1 MTTLFN
7 FARPPFDSLSAEAR
21 QRLAQNL
28 SICYF
33 RAGQVVLNA
42 GDVPPGLYLVIK
54 GTVEESAPHHHFG
67 DYGVDDLFDV
77 RAQFDGRCRHS
88 FTALEDT
95 LCQLIPRHT
104 FLALCEQ
111 APALASYFT
120 ANLVERQQQQQEQR
134 EQLGQKNL
142 AEFILTRIE
151 PGHLQAPLVV
161 ENRLSLLAATEAMVA
176 KGTDCLLYPAPDGS
190 LTLATRKTLL
200 HALTLKGL
208 PLTAPLAV
216 LTPTPLIGLPLGS
229 YLFDA
234 LLLMTRHRIKRL
246 VIWQQGEVAGILQL
260 TQVLGLFSTHSH
272 VLTLRIA
279 RADSLP
285 ALEAVAR
292 EQQQLT
298 RSLFGQGI
306 HTAFLMRL
314 IATINEQLIAKA
326 FALLIPPEVQDK
338 VCLLML
344 GSEGRG
350 EQIQK
355 TDQDNALILPAG
367 LHWPNQQAD
376 LAAFSALLE
385 RLGYPPCPGQVMV
398 NNPSWV
404 KEVNEW
410 QQEIERACV
419 NAGEADL
426 LWLAT
431 LADAHPIAGDRG
443 LLPPVARKL
452 REQLADRQDLLA
464 EMVRPAVAFH
474 APLTLFGRLER
485 APDGLDLKR
494 GGLFPLVHGIRML
507 ALEAT
512 ILETSTLGR
521 IEALV
526 ACDRL
531 SASYGANLAEAF
543 RLFIRLRLRSQ
554 LKGGDSRV
562 QVSDLSHGE
571 RDLLRQALH
580 QVKKFQQWLTLHFRL
595 RQ

>member
-7 FARPPFDSLSAEAR
+7 FARPPFDSLSTEER
-21 QRLAQNL
+21 QQLAQSL

-54 GTVEESAPHHHFG
+54 GAVEESAPHHHFG

-120 ANLVERQQQQQEQR
+120 ANLVERQQQQEQR

-151 PGHLQAPLVV
+151 PGHLQAPLIV

-176 KGTDCLLYPAPDGS
+176 KGTDCLLYPAPNGS

-208 PLTAPLAV
+208 PLTAPLSV
-216 LTPTPLIGLPLGS
+216 LTPTPLLGLPLGS

-279 RADSLP
+279 RADTQP

-326 FALLIPPEVQDK
+326 FALVIPPEVQDK

-410 QQEIERACV
+410 KKEIERACV
-419 NAGEADL
+419 NASEADL

-431 LADAHPIAGDRG
+431 LADAHPIAGDRS
-443 LLPPVARKL
+443 LLPPIARKL
-452 REQLADRQDLLA
+452 REQLADRRDLLA

-485 APDGLDLKR
+485 SAEGLDLKR
-494 GGLFPLVHGIRML
+494 GGLFPLVHGIRMM

-512 ILETSTLGR
+512 IMETSTLGR

-531 SASYGANLAEAF
+531 SATYGANLAEAF
-543 RLFIRLRLRSQ
+543 RLFTRLRLRSQ

-562 QVSDLSHGE
+562 QISDLSHGE

>member
-1 MTTLFN
+1 MTSLFN
-7 FARPPFDSLSAEAR
+7 FARPPFDCLSAEER
-21 QRLAQNL
+21 QRLEQHL

-33 RAGQVVLNA
+33 RAGQAVLKA
-42 GDVPPGLYLVIK
+42 GDAPPGLYLVLK
-54 GTVEESAPHHHFG
+54 GAVEESSPHHQFG
-67 DYGVDDLFDV
+67 DYGEGDLFDV
-77 RAQFDGRCRHS
+77 RAQFDGHCRHQFS
-88 FTALEDT
+88 ALEDL
-95 LCQLIPRHT
+95 LCQLIPRGT
-104 FLALCEQ
+104 FIELCEGNPVF
-111 APALASYFT
+111 ARYFT
-120 ANLVERQQQQQEQR
+120 ASLAQRQQQQEQR
-134 EQLGQKNL
+134 AQLGQKNL

-151 PGHLQAPLVV
+151 PGHLQPALIVDS
-161 ENRLSLLAATEAMVA
+161 RLSLLAATEAMVA
-176 KGTDCLLYPAPDGS
+176 KGTDCLLYPATDGS
-190 LTLATRKTLL
+190 LSLATRKTLL

-208 PLTAPLAV
+208 PLTTPLAV
-216 LTPTPLIGLPLGS
+216 LAPTPLIGLPLDS

-246 VIWQQGEVAGILQL
+246 VVWQEQAVAGILHL

-279 RADSLP
+279 RADTLP

-306 HTAFLMRL
+306 HTAFLMKL

-326 FALLIPPEVQDK
+326 FALVIPPAVQVR

-350 EQIQK
+350 EQILK
-355 TDQDNALILPAG
+355 TDQDNALILPAD
-367 LHWPNQQAD
+367 LHWPTLQAD
-376 LAAFSALLE
+376 LAAFSELLA
-385 RLGYPPCPGQVMV
+385 RLGYPPCPGRVMV
-398 NNPSWV
+398 NNPAWV
-404 KEVNEW
+404 KPLAHW

-419 NAGEADL
+419 EANEADL

-431 LADAHPIAGDRG
+431 LADAHPIAGDRT
-443 LLPPVARKL
+443 LLPPLARKL
-452 REQLADRQDLLA
+452 REQLAERGDLLA

-485 APDGLDLKR
+485 APEGLDLKR

-507 ALEAT
+507 ALEAA
-512 ILETSTLGR
+512 ILETSTLAR

-526 ACDRL
+526 TAGRL
-531 SASYGANLAEAF
+531 SAGFGDNLAEAF
-543 RLFIRLRLRSQ
+543 RLFVRLRLRSQ
-554 LKGGDSRV
+554 LKEGESRV
-562 QVSDLSHGE
+562 QVNDLSHGE

>member
-1 MTTLFN
+1 MSILFN
-7 FARPPFDSLSAEAR
+7 FARPPFDRLDEEAR
-21 QRLAQNL
+21 EQLARHL
-28 SICYF
+28 SLCYF
-33 RAGQVVLNA
+33 RAGDTLLNA
-42 GDVPPGLYLVIK
+42 GEEPPGLYLVIK
-54 GTVEESAPHHHFG
+54 GAVEESAPHHQFG

-77 RAQFDGRCRHS
+77 RAQFDGRCRHT

-95 LCQLIPRHT
+95 LCQLIPRSA
-104 FLALCEQ
+104 FLSLCEQ
-111 APALASYFT
+111 DSQFASYFT
-120 ANLVERQQQQQEQR
+120 ANLAERQRQQEQR

-151 PGHLQAPLVV
+151 PGHLQAPLIVDS
-161 ENRLSLLAATEAMVA
+161 RLSLLAATEAMVSQ
-176 KGTDCLLYPAPDGS
+176 GTDCLLYPAHDGS

-208 PLTAPLAV
+208 PLTAPLSV
-216 LTPTPLIGLPLGS
+216 LTPTPLIGLPLES

-246 VIWQQGEVAGILQL
+246 VIWQGNEVAGILQL

-279 RADSLP
+279 RADTLP

-292 EQQQLT
+292 EQQLLT
-298 RSLFGQGI
+298 RSLFAQGI
-306 HTAFLMRL
+306 HTAFLMKL

-326 FALLIPPEVQDK
+326 FALVIPPEVQEK

-350 EQIQK
+350 EQILK
-355 TDQDNALILPAG
+355 TDQDNALILPAD
-367 LHWPNQQAD
+367 LHWPTQQAD
-376 LAAFSALLE
+376 LAAFSDLLA
-385 RLGYPPCPGQVMV
+385 RLGYPPCPGRVMV
-398 NNPSWV
+398 NNPAWV
-404 KEVNEW
+404 KPLALW

-419 NAGEADL
+419 EASEADL

-431 LADAHPIAGDRG
+431 LADAHPIAGDRA
-443 LLPPVARKL
+443 LLPPLARKL
-452 REQLADRQDLLA
+452 REQLAERGDLLA

-485 APDGLDLKR
+485 APKGLDLKR

-507 ALEAT
+507 ALEAA
-512 ILETSTLGR
+512 ILETSTLAR

-526 ACDRL
+526 TAGRL
-531 SASYGANLAEAF
+531 SAGFGDNLAEAF
-543 RLFIRLRLRSQ
+543 RLFVRLRLRSQ
-554 LKGGDSRV
+554 LKEGESRV
-562 QVSDLSHGE
+562 QVNDLSHGE

>member
-1 MTTLFN
+1 MTSLFN
-7 FARPPFDSLSAEAR
+7 FARPPFDCLSAEER
-21 QRLAQNL
+21 QRLEQHL

-33 RAGQVVLNA
+33 RAGQAVLKA
-42 GDVPPGLYLVIK
+42 GDAPPGLYLVLK
-54 GTVEESAPHHHFG
+54 GAVEESSPHHQFG
-67 DYGVDDLFDV
+67 DYGEGDLFDV
-77 RAQFDGRCRHS
+77 RAQFDGHCRHQFS
-88 FTALEDT
+88 ALEDL
-95 LCQLIPRHT
+95 LCQLIPRGT
-104 FLALCEQ
+104 FIELCEGN
-111 APALASYFT
+111 PAFARYFT
-120 ANLVERQQQQQEQR
+120 ASLAQRQQQQEQR
-134 EQLGQKNL
+134 AQLGQKNL

-151 PGHLQAPLVV
+151 PGHLQPALIVDS
-161 ENRLSLLAATEAMVA
+161 RLSLLAATEAMVA
-176 KGTDCLLYPAPDGS
+176 KGTDCLLYPATDGS
-190 LTLATRKTLL
+190 LSLATRKTLL

-208 PLTAPLAV
+208 PLTTPLAV
-216 LTPTPLIGLPLGS
+216 LDPTPLIGLPLDS

-246 VIWQQGEVAGILQL
+246 VVWQGQEVAGILHL

-279 RADSLP
+279 RADTLP

-306 HTAFLMRL
+306 HTAFLMKL

-326 FALLIPPEVQDK
+326 FALVIPPAVQEK

-350 EQIQK
+350 EQILK
-355 TDQDNALILPAG
+355 TDQDNALILPTD
-367 LHWPNQQAD
+367 LHWPTQQAD
-376 LAAFSALLE
+376 LATFSDLLA
-385 RLGYPPCPGQVMV
+385 RLGYPPCPGWVMV
-398 NNPSWV
+398 NNPAWV
-404 KEVNEW
+404 KPLALW
-410 QQEIERACV
+410 QQEIERACIE
-419 NAGEADL
+419 ASEADL

-431 LADAHPIAGDRG
+431 LADAHPIAGDRA
-443 LLPPVARKL
+443 LLPPLARKL
-452 REQLADRQDLLA
+452 REQLAERGDLLA

-485 APDGLDLKR
+485 APEGLDLKR

-507 ALEAT
+507 ALEAA
-512 ILETSTLGR
+512 ILETSTLTR

-526 ACDRL
+526 TAGRL
-531 SASYGANLAEAF
+531 SAGFGDNLAEAF
-543 RLFIRLRLRSQ
+543 RLFVRLRLRSQ
-554 LKGGDSRV
+554 LKEGESRV
-562 QVSDLSHGE
+562 QVNDLSHGE

>member
-1 MTTLFN
+1 MTSLFN
-7 FARPPFDSLSAEAR
+7 FARPPFDCLSAEER
-21 QRLAQNL
+21 QRLEQHL

-33 RAGQVVLNA
+33 RAGQPVLKA
-42 GDVPPGLYLVIK
+42 GDTPPGLYLVLK
-54 GTVEESAPHHHFG
+54 GAVEESSPHHQFG
-67 DYGVDDLFDV
+67 DYGEGDLFDV
-77 RAQFDGRCRHS
+77 RAQFDGHCRHQFS
-88 FTALEDT
+88 ALEDL
-95 LCQLIPRHT
+95 LCQLIPRAT
-104 FLALCEQ
+104 FIELCEGNS
-111 APALASYFT
+111 AFARYFT
-120 ANLVERQQQQQEQR
+120 ASLAQRQQQQEQR
-134 EQLGQKNL
+134 AQLGQKNL

-151 PGHLQAPLVV
+151 PGHLQPPLIVDS
-161 ENRLSLLAATEAMVA
+161 RLSLLAATEAMVA
-176 KGTDCLLYPAPDGS
+176 KGTDCLLYPATDGS
-190 LTLATRKTLL
+190 LSLATRKTLL

-208 PLTAPLAV
+208 PLTTPLAV
-216 LTPTPLIGLPLGS
+216 LDPTPLIGLPLGS

-246 VIWQQGEVAGILQL
+246 VVWQGQAVAGILHL

-279 RADSLP
+279 RADTLP

-306 HTAFLMRL
+306 HTAFLMKL

-326 FALLIPPEVQDK
+326 FALVIPPAVQER

-350 EQIQK
+350 EQILK
-355 TDQDNALILPAG
+355 TDQDNALILPADQ
-367 LHWPNQQAD
+367 HWPTQQAD
-376 LAAFSALLE
+376 LAAFSELLA
-385 RLGYPPCPGQVMV
+385 RLGYPPCPGRVMV
-398 NNPSWV
+398 NNPAWV
-404 KEVNEW
+404 KPLAHW

-419 NAGEADL
+419 EANEADL

-431 LADAHPIAGDRG
+431 LADAHPIAGDRT
-443 LLPPVARKL
+443 LLPPLARKL
-452 REQLADRQDLLA
+452 REQLAERGDLLA

-485 APDGLDLKR
+485 APEGLDLKR

-507 ALEAT
+507 ALEAA
-512 ILETSTLGR
+512 ILETSTLAR

-526 ACDRL
+526 TAGRL
-531 SASYGANLAEAF
+531 SAGFGDNLAEAF
-543 RLFIRLRLRSQ
+543 RLFVRLRLRSQ
-554 LKGGDSRV
+554 LKEGESRV
-562 QVSDLSHGE
+562 QVNDLSHGE

>member
-7 FARPPFDSLSAEAR
+7 FARPPFDSLRAEER
-21 QRLAQNL
+21 QRLAQSL

-54 GTVEESAPHHHFG
+54 GAVEESAPHHHFG

-120 ANLVERQQQQQEQR
+120 ANLVERQQQQEQR

-234 LLLMTRHRIKRL
+234 LLLMTHHRIKRL

-279 RADSLP
+279 RADSQP

-306 HTAFLMRL
+306 HTAFLMKL

-326 FALLIPPEVQDK
+326 FALVIPPEVQER

-376 LAAFSALLE
+376 LAAFSDLLA
-385 RLGYPPCPGQVMV
+385 RLGYPPCPGRVMV
-398 NNPSWV
+398 NNPAWV

-507 ALEAT
+507 ALEAA

-562 QVSDLSHGE
+562 QVSELSHGE

>member
-1 MTTLFN
+1 MTSLFN
-7 FARPPFDSLSAEAR
+7 FARPPFDCLTTEER
-21 QRLAQNL
+21 QRLEQHL

-33 RAGQVVLNA
+33 RAGQPVLKA
-42 GDVPPGLYLVIK
+42 GDAPPGLYLVLK
-54 GTVEESAPHHHFG
+54 GAVEESSPHHQFG
-67 DYGVDDLFDV
+67 DYGEGDLFDV
-77 RAQFDGRCRHS
+77 RAQFDGHCRHQFS
-88 FTALEDT
+88 ALEDL
-95 LCQLIPRHT
+95 LCQLIPRGT
-104 FLALCEQ
+104 FIELCEGNF
-111 APALASYFT
+111 AFARYFT
-120 ANLVERQQQQQEQR
+120 ASLAQRQQQQEQR
-134 EQLGQKNL
+134 AQLGQKNL

-151 PGHLQAPLVV
+151 PGHLQPALIVDS
-161 ENRLSLLAATEAMVA
+161 RLSLLAATEAMVA
-176 KGTDCLLYPAPDGS
+176 KGTDCLLYPATDGS
-190 LTLATRKTLL
+190 LSLATRKTLL

-208 PLTAPLAV
+208 PLTTPLAV
-216 LTPTPLIGLPLGS
+216 LDPTPLIGLPLGS

-246 VIWQQGEVAGILQL
+246 VVWQGQAVVGILHL

-279 RADSLP
+279 RADTLP

-306 HTAFLMRL
+306 HTAFLMKL

-326 FALLIPPEVQDK
+326 FALVIPPAVQER

-350 EQIQK
+350 EQILK
-355 TDQDNALILPAG
+355 TDQDNALILPSD
-367 LHWPNQQAD
+367 LHWPTQQAD
-376 LAAFSALLE
+376 LAAFSELLA
-385 RLGYPPCPGQVMV
+385 RLGYPPCPGRVMV
-398 NNPSWV
+398 NNPAWV
-404 KEVNEW
+404 KPLALW

-419 NAGEADL
+419 EASEADL

-431 LADAHPIAGDRG
+431 LADAHPIAGDRA
-443 LLPPVARKL
+443 LLSPLARKL
-452 REQLADRQDLLA
+452 REQLAERGDLLA

-485 APDGLDLKR
+485 APEGLDLKR

-507 ALEAT
+507 ALEAA
-512 ILETSTLGR
+512 ILETSTLAR

-526 ACDRL
+526 TTGRL
-531 SASYGANLAEAF
+531 SAGFGDNLAEAF
-543 RLFIRLRLRSQ
+543 RLFVRLRLRSQ
-554 LKGGDSRV
+554 LKEGESRV
-562 QVSDLSHGE
+562 QVNDLSHGE

>member
-1 MTTLFN
+1 MTSLFN
-7 FARPPFDSLSAEAR
+7 FARPPFDCLTAEER
-21 QRLAQNL
+21 QRLEQRL

-33 RAGQVVLNA
+33 RAGQPVLKA
-42 GDVPPGLYLVIK
+42 GDAPPGLYLVLK
-54 GTVEESAPHHHFG
+54 GAVEESTPHHQFG
-67 DYGVDDLFDV
+67 DYGEEDLFDV
-77 RAQFDGRCRHS
+77 RAQFDGHCRHQFS
-88 FTALEDT
+88 ALEDL
-95 LCQLIPRHT
+95 LCQLIPRAT
-104 FLALCEQ
+104 FIELCEGN
-111 APALASYFT
+111 PAFARYFT
-120 ANLVERQQQQQEQR
+120 ASLAQRQKQQEQR
-134 EQLGQKNL
+134 AQLGQKNL

-151 PGHLQAPLVV
+151 PGHLQPALIVDS
-161 ENRLSLLAATEAMVA
+161 RLSLLAATEAMVA
-176 KGTDCLLYPAPDGS
+176 RGTDCLLYPATDGS
-190 LTLATRKTLL
+190 LSLATRKTLL

-216 LTPTPLIGLPLGS
+216 LTPTLLIGLAQGS

-246 VIWQQGEVAGILQL
+246 VVWQGQEVAGILHL

-279 RADSLP
+279 RADTLP

-298 RSLFGQGI
+298 RSLFAQGI
-306 HTAFLMRL
+306 HTAFLMKL

-326 FALLIPPEVQDK
+326 FALVIPPEVQER

-350 EQIQK
+350 EQILK
-355 TDQDNALILPAG
+355 TDQDNALILPAD
-367 LHWPNQQAD
+367 LSWPTQQAD
-376 LAAFSALLE
+376 LAAFSELLA
-385 RLGYPPCPGQVMV
+385 RLGYPPCPGRVMV
-398 NNPSWV
+398 NNPAWV
-404 KEVNEW
+404 KPLDGW
-410 QQEIERACV
+410 LQEIERAC
-419 NAGEADL
+419 AEAREEDL

-431 LADAHPIAGDRG
+431 LADAHPIAGDRA

-452 REQLADRQDLLA
+452 REQLAERGDLLA

-485 APDGLDLKR
+485 APEGLDLKR

-507 ALEAT
+507 ALEAA

-526 ACDRL
+526 AAERL
-531 SASYGANLAEAF
+531 SASFGADLAEAF
-543 RLFIRLRLRSQ
+543 RLFVRLRLRSQ
-554 LKGGDSRV
+554 LKEGESRV
-562 QVSDLSHGE
+562 QVNELSHGE

>member
-1 MTTLFN
+1 MSILFN
-7 FARPPFDSLSAEAR
+7 FARPPFDRLDEDAREQLAPHLSL
-21 QRLAQNL
+21 
-28 SICYF
+28 CYF
-33 RAGQVVLNA
+33 RAGDTLLNA
-42 GDVPPGLYLVIK
+42 GDEPPGLYLVIK
-54 GTVEESAPHHHFG
+54 GAVEESAPHHQFG

-77 RAQFDGRCRHS
+77 RAQFDGRCRHT

-95 LCQLIPRHT
+95 LCQLIPRSA
-104 FLALCEQ
+104 FLSLCEKDSQ
-111 APALASYFT
+111 FASYFT
-120 ANLVERQQQQQEQR
+120 ANLAERQRQQEQR

-151 PGHLQAPLVV
+151 PGHLQAPHIVDS
-161 ENRLSLLAATEAMVA
+161 RLSLLAATEAMVN
-176 KGTDCLLYPAPDGS
+176 KGTDCLLYPAHDGS

-208 PLTAPLAV
+208 PLTAPLSV
-216 LTPTPLIGLPLGS
+216 LTPTPLIGLPLES

-246 VIWQQGEVAGILQL
+246 VIWQGNEVAGILQL

-279 RADSLP
+279 RADTLP

-298 RSLFGQGI
+298 RSLFAQGI
-306 HTAFLMRL
+306 HTAFLMKL

-326 FALLIPPEVQDK
+326 FALVIPPEVQEK

-350 EQIQK
+350 EQILK
-355 TDQDNALILPAG
+355 TDQDNALILPEA
-367 LHWPNQQAD
+367 LAWPTQAAD

-385 RLGYPPCPGQVMV
+385 RLGYPLCPGQVMV
-398 NNPSWV
+398 NNPAWV
-404 KEVNEW
+404 KTGDEW
-410 QQEIERACV
+410 QSAIASACTT
-419 NAGEADL
+419 ASEEEL

-431 LADAHPIAGDRG
+431 LADAHPIAGDRQ
-443 LLPPVARKL
+443 LHLPVARAL
-452 REQLADRQDLLA
+452 REQLAERRDLLA

-474 APLTLFGRLER
+474 APLTLFGRLEQR
-485 APDGLDLKR
+485 PEGLDLKR

-507 ALEAT
+507 ALEAG

-521 IEALV
+521 IDALV
-526 ACDRL
+526 AAERL
-531 SASYGANLAEAF
+531 STSFGTNLAEAF

-554 LKGGDSRV
+554 LKGGNSRV
-562 QVSDLSHGE
+562 QTSELSHSE

>member
-7 FARPPFDSLSAEAR
+7 FARPPFDSLSTEER
-21 QRLAQNL
+21 QRLAQSL

-42 GDVPPGLYLVIK
+42 GDVSPGLYLVIK
-54 GTVEESAPHHHFG
+54 GAVEESAPHHHFG

-120 ANLVERQQQQQEQR
+120 ANLVERQQQQEQR

-216 LTPTPLIGLPLGS
+216 LTPTQLIGLPLGS

-279 RADSLP
+279 RADSQP

-326 FALLIPPEVQDK
+326 FALVIPPEVQDK

-562 QVSDLSHGE
+562 QVSELSHGE

>member
-21 QRLAQNL
+21 QRLAQSL

-33 RAGQVVLNA
+33 RAGQLVLNA

-120 ANLVERQQQQQEQR
+120 ANLVERQQQQEQR

-279 RADSLP
+279 RADSQP

-326 FALLIPPEVQDK
+326 FALVIPPEVQDK

-398 NNPSWV
+398 NNPNWV

-526 ACDRL
+526 TCDRL

-562 QVSDLSHGE
+562 QVSELSHGE

>member
-7 FARPPFDSLSAEAR
+7 FARPPFDSLSAEER
-21 QRLAQNL
+21 QRLAQSL

-54 GTVEESAPHHHFG
+54 GAVEESAPHHHFG

-120 ANLVERQQQQQEQR
+120 ANLVERQQQQEQR

-279 RADSLP
+279 RADSQP

-306 HTAFLMRL
+306 HTAFLMKL

-326 FALLIPPEVQDK
+326 FALVIPPEVQER

-376 LAAFSALLE
+376 LAAFSALLA

-431 LADAHPIAGDRG
+431 LADAHPIAGDRS

-494 GGLFPLVHGIRML
+494 GGLFPLVHGIRMM

>member
-1 MTTLFN
+1 MTSLFN
-7 FARPPFDSLSAEAR
+7 FARPPFDCLTAEER
-21 QRLAQNL
+21 QRLEQHL

-33 RAGQVVLNA
+33 RAGQPVLKA
-42 GDVPPGLYLVIK
+42 GDAPPGLYLVLK
-54 GTVEESAPHHHFG
+54 GAVEESSPHHQFG
-67 DYGVDDLFDV
+67 DYGEGDLFDV
-77 RAQFDGRCRHS
+77 RAQFDGHCRHQFS
-88 FTALEDT
+88 ALEDL
-95 LCQLIPRHT
+95 LCQLIPRAT
-104 FLALCEQ
+104 FIELCEGN
-111 APALASYFT
+111 PAFARYFT
-120 ANLVERQQQQQEQR
+120 ASLAQRQQQQEQR
-134 EQLGQKNL
+134 AQLGQKNL

-151 PGHLQAPLVV
+151 PGHLQPALIVDS
-161 ENRLSLLAATEAMVA
+161 RLSLLAATEAMVA
-176 KGTDCLLYPAPDGS
+176 KGTDCLLYPATDGS
-190 LTLATRKTLL
+190 LSLATRKTLL

-208 PLTAPLAV
+208 PLTTPLAV
-216 LTPTPLIGLPLGS
+216 LDPTPLIGLPLDS

-246 VIWQQGEVAGILQL
+246 VVWQEQAVAGILHL

-279 RADSLP
+279 RADTLP

-306 HTAFLMRL
+306 HTAFLMKL

-326 FALLIPPEVQDK
+326 FALVIPPAVQER

-350 EQIQK
+350 EQILK
-355 TDQDNALILPAG
+355 TDQDNALILPAD
-367 LHWPNQQAD
+367 LHWPTQQAD
-376 LAAFSALLE
+376 LAAFSELLA
-385 RLGYPPCPGQVMV
+385 RLGYPPCPGRVMV
-398 NNPSWV
+398 NNPAWV
-404 KEVNEW
+404 KPLAHW

-419 NAGEADL
+419 EANEADL

-431 LADAHPIAGDRG
+431 LADTHPIAGDRT
-443 LLPPVARKL
+443 LLPPLARKL
-452 REQLADRQDLLA
+452 REQLAERGDLLA

-485 APDGLDLKR
+485 APEGLDLKR

-507 ALEAT
+507 ALEAA
-512 ILETSTLGR
+512 ILETSTLAR

-526 ACDRL
+526 TAGRL
-531 SASYGANLAEAF
+531 SAGFGDNLAEAF
-543 RLFIRLRLRSQ
+543 RLFVRLRLRSQ
-554 LKGGDSRV
+554 LKEGESRV
-562 QVSDLSHGE
+562 QVNDLSHGE

>member
-7 FARPPFDSLSAEAR
+7 FARPPFDSLSAEER
-21 QRLAQNL
+21 QQLAQSL

-54 GTVEESAPHHHFG
+54 GAVEESAPHHHFG

-120 ANLVERQQQQQEQR
+120 ANLVERQQQQEQR

-151 PGHLQAPLVV
+151 PGHLQAPLIV

-176 KGTDCLLYPAPDGS
+176 KGTDCLLYPAPNGS

-208 PLTAPLAV
+208 PLTAPLSV
-216 LTPTPLIGLPLGS
+216 LAPTPLLGLPLGS

-279 RADSLP
+279 RADTQP

-326 FALLIPPEVQDK
+326 FALVIPPEVQDK

-410 QQEIERACV
+410 KKEIERACV
-419 NAGEADL
+419 NASEADL

-431 LADAHPIAGDRG
+431 LADAHPIAGDRS
-443 LLPPVARKL
+443 LLPPIARKL
-452 REQLADRQDLLA
+452 REQLADRRDLLA

-485 APDGLDLKR
+485 SAEGLDLKR
-494 GGLFPLVHGIRML
+494 GGLFPLVHGIRMM

-512 ILETSTLGR
+512 IMETSTLGR

-531 SASYGANLAEAF
+531 SATYGANLAEAF
-543 RLFIRLRLRSQ
+543 RLFTRLRLRSQ
-554 LKGGDSRV
+554 LKRGDSRV
-562 QVSDLSHGE
+562 QISDLSHGE

>member
-7 FARPPFDSLSAEAR
+7 FARPPFDNLAADTR
-21 QRLAQNL
+21 QRLEQSL

-33 RAGQVVLNA
+33 RAGETVLSA
-42 GDVPPGLYLVIK
+42 GDTPPGLYLIIK
-54 GTVEESAPHHHFG
+54 GAVEESAPHHQFG
-67 DYGVDDLFDV
+67 DYGCDDLFDV
-77 RAQFDGRCRHS
+77 RAQFDGHCRHT
-88 FTALEDT
+88 FIALEDT
-95 LCQLIPRHT
+95 LCQLIPRQT

-111 APALASYFT
+111 DPAFVGYFT
-120 ANLVERQQQQQEQR
+120 ANLAERQRQQEQR

-142 AEFILTRIE
+142 AEFILTRIAPE
-151 PGHLQAPLVV
+151 HLQPPLVV
-161 ENRLSLLAATEAMVA
+161 DNRLSLLAATEAMVA
-176 KGTDCLLYPAPDGS
+176 KSSDCLIYPARDGS
-190 LTLATRKTLL
+190 LSLATRKTLL

-208 PLTAPLAV
+208 PLTAPLSL
-216 LTPTPLIGLPLGS
+216 LTPAPLIGLPQES

-246 VIWQQGEVAGILQL
+246 VIWHQGEVAGILQL

-279 RADSLP
+279 RADTLP

-292 EQQQLT
+292 EQLQLI
-298 RSLFGQGI
+298 RSLFAQGI
-306 HTAFLMRL
+306 HTAFLMKL
-314 IATINEQLIAKA
+314 IATVNEQLIAKA
-326 FALLIPPEVQDK
+326 FALVIPPEVQEK

-350 EQIQK
+350 EQILK
-355 TDQDNALILPAG
+355 TDQDNALILPAD
-367 LHWPNQQAD
+367 LHWPGQEAD

-385 RLGYPPCPGQVMV
+385 RLGYPLCPGRVMV
-398 NNPSWV
+398 NNPEWV
-404 KEVNEW
+404 KTGEQW
-410 QQEIERACV
+410 QSAITRACTM
-419 NAGEADL
+419 ASEAEL

-431 LADAHPIAGDRG
+431 LADAHPIAGDRT
-443 LLPPVARKL
+443 LLSPIARTL
-452 REQLADRQDLLA
+452 REQLGDRRDLLA

-485 APDGLDLKR
+485 SAEGLDLKR

-507 ALEAT
+507 ALET
-512 ILETSTLGR
+512 GILETATLAR
-521 IEALV
+521 IDALV
-526 ACDRL
+526 AAERI
-531 SASYGANLAEAF
+531 SAEYGSNLAEAF

-554 LKGGDSRV
+554 LKNGDSRV
-562 QVSDLSHGE
+562 QVNELSHSE
-571 RDLLRQALH
+571 RDLLRHALH

>member
-1 MTTLFN
+1 MLK
-7 FARPPFDSLSAEAR
+7 
-21 QRLAQNL
+21 
-28 SICYF
+28 
-33 RAGQVVLNA
+33 A
-42 GDVPPGLYLVIK
+42 GDAPPGLYLVLK
-54 GTVEESAPHHHFG
+54 GAVEESSPHHQFG
-67 DYGVDDLFDV
+67 DYGEGDLFDV
-77 RAQFDGRCRHS
+77 RAQFDGHCRHQFS
-88 FTALEDT
+88 SLEDL
-95 LCQLIPRHT
+95 LCQLIPRAT
-104 FLALCEQ
+104 FIELCEGN
-111 APALASYFT
+111 PAFTRYFT
-120 ANLVERQQQQQEQR
+120 ASLAQRQQQQEQR
-134 EQLGQKNL
+134 AQLGQKNL

-151 PGHLQAPLVV
+151 PGHLQPALIVDC
-161 ENRLSLLAATEAMVA
+161 RLSLLAATEAMVA
-176 KGTDCLLYPAPDGS
+176 KGTDCLLYPATDGS
-190 LTLATRKTLL
+190 LSLATRKTLL

-208 PLTAPLAV
+208 PLTTPLAV
-216 LTPTPLIGLPLGS
+216 LDPTPLIGLPLDS

-246 VIWQQGEVAGILQL
+246 VVWQGQEVAGILHL

-279 RADSLP
+279 RADTLP

-306 HTAFLMRL
+306 HTAFLMKL

-326 FALLIPPEVQDK
+326 FALVIPPAVQEK

-350 EQIQK
+350 EQILK
-355 TDQDNALILPAG
+355 TDQDNALILPAD
-367 LHWPNQQAD
+367 LHWPTQQAD
-376 LAAFSALLE
+376 LAAFSELLA
-385 RLGYPPCPGQVMV
+385 RLGYPPCPGRVMV
-398 NNPSWV
+398 NNPAWV
-404 KEVNEW
+404 KPLALW

-419 NAGEADL
+419 ETSEADL

-431 LADAHPIAGDRG
+431 LADAHPIAGDRA
-443 LLPPVARKL
+443 LLPPLARKL
-452 REQLADRQDLLA
+452 REQLAERGDLLA

-485 APDGLDLKR
+485 APEGLDLKR

-507 ALEAT
+507 ALEAA
-512 ILETSTLGR
+512 ILETSTLAR

-526 ACDRL
+526 AAGRL
-531 SASYGANLAEAF
+531 SAGFGDNLAEAF
-543 RLFIRLRLRSQ
+543 RLFVRLRLRSQ
-554 LKGGDSRV
+554 LKEGESRV
-562 QVSDLSHGE
+562 QVNDLSHGE

>member
-1 MTTLFN
+1 MTSLFN
-7 FARPPFDSLSAEAR
+7 FARPPFDCLSAEER
-21 QRLAQNL
+21 QRLEQHL

-33 RAGQVVLNA
+33 RAGQPVLKA
-42 GDVPPGLYLVIK
+42 GDAPPGLYLILK
-54 GTVEESAPHHHFG
+54 GAVEESSPHHQFG
-67 DYGVDDLFDV
+67 DYGEGDLFDV
-77 RAQFDGRCRHS
+77 RAQFDGHCRHQFS
-88 FTALEDT
+88 ALEDL
-95 LCQLIPRHT
+95 LCQQIPRGA
-104 FLALCEQ
+104 FIELCEGN
-111 APALASYFT
+111 PAFARYFT
-120 ANLVERQQQQQEQR
+120 ASLAQRQQQQEQR
-134 EQLGQKNL
+134 AQLGQKNL

-151 PGHLQAPLVV
+151 PGHLQPPLIVDS
-161 ENRLSLLAATEAMVA
+161 RLSLLAATEAMVA
-176 KGTDCLLYPAPDGS
+176 KGTDCLLYPATDGS
-190 LTLATRKTLL
+190 LSLATRKTLL

-208 PLTAPLAV
+208 PLTTPLAV
-216 LTPTPLIGLPLGS
+216 LDPTPLIGLPLDS

-246 VIWQQGEVAGILQL
+246 VVWQGQAVAGILHL

-279 RADSLP
+279 RADTLP

-306 HTAFLMRL
+306 HTAFLMKL

-326 FALLIPPEVQDK
+326 FALVIPPAVQER

-350 EQIQK
+350 EQILK
-355 TDQDNALILPAG
+355 TDQDNALILPAD
-367 LHWPNQQAD
+367 LHWPTQQAD
-376 LAAFSALLE
+376 LAAFSDLLA
-385 RLGYPPCPGQVMV
+385 RLGYPPCPGRVMV
-398 NNPSWV
+398 NNPAWV
-404 KEVNEW
+404 KPLALW

-419 NAGEADL
+419 EASEADL

-431 LADAHPIAGDRG
+431 LADAHPIAGDRA
-443 LLPPVARKL
+443 LLPPLARKL
-452 REQLADRQDLLA
+452 REQLAERGDLLA

-485 APDGLDLKR
+485 APEGLDLKR

-507 ALEAT
+507 ALEAA
-512 ILETSTLGR
+512 ILETSTLAR

-526 ACDRL
+526 AAGRL
-531 SASYGANLAEAF
+531 SAGFGDNLAEAF
-543 RLFIRLRLRSQ
+543 RLFVRLRLRSQ
-554 LKGGDSRV
+554 LKEGESRV
-562 QVSDLSHGE
+562 QVNDLSHGE

>member
-1 MTTLFN
+1 MTSLFN
-7 FARPPFDSLSAEAR
+7 FARPPFDCLSAEER
-21 QRLAQNL
+21 QRLEQHL

-33 RAGQVVLNA
+33 RAGQPVLKA
-42 GDVPPGLYLVIK
+42 GDTPPGLYLVLK
-54 GTVEESAPHHHFG
+54 GAVEESSPHHQFG
-67 DYGVDDLFDV
+67 DYGEGDLFDV
-77 RAQFDGRCRHS
+77 RAQFDGHCRHQFS
-88 FTALEDT
+88 ALEDL
-95 LCQLIPRHT
+95 LCQLIPRAT
-104 FLALCEQ
+104 FIELCEGN
-111 APALASYFT
+111 PAFARYFT
-120 ANLVERQQQQQEQR
+120 ASLAQRQQQQEQR
-134 EQLGQKNL
+134 AQLGQKNL

-151 PGHLQAPLVV
+151 PVHLQPALIVDS
-161 ENRLSLLAATEAMVA
+161 RLSLLAATEAMVA
-176 KGTDCLLYPAPDGS
+176 KGTDCLLYPATDGS
-190 LTLATRKTLL
+190 LSLATRKTLL

-208 PLTAPLAV
+208 PLTTPLAV
-216 LTPTPLIGLPLGS
+216 LDPTPLIGLPLGS

-246 VIWQQGEVAGILQL
+246 VVWQGQEVAGILHL

-279 RADSLP
+279 RADTLP

-306 HTAFLMRL
+306 HTAFLMKL

-326 FALLIPPEVQDK
+326 FALVIPPAVQER

-350 EQIQK
+350 EQILK
-355 TDQDNALILPAG
+355 TDQDNALILPAD
-367 LHWPNQQAD
+367 LHWPTQQAD
-376 LAAFSALLE
+376 LTAFSELLA
-385 RLGYPPCPGQVMV
+385 RLGYPPCPGRVMV
-398 NNPSWV
+398 NNPAWV
-404 KEVNEW
+404 KPLALW

-419 NAGEADL
+419 EASEADL

-431 LADAHPIAGDRG
+431 LADAHPIAGDRA
-443 LLPPVARKL
+443 LLPPLARKL
-452 REQLADRQDLLA
+452 REQLAERGDLLA

-485 APDGLDLKR
+485 APEGLDLKR
-494 GGLFPLVHGIRML
+494 GGLFPLIHGIRML
-507 ALEAT
+507 ALEAA
-512 ILETSTLGR
+512 ILETSTLAR

-526 ACDRL
+526 TAGRL
-531 SASYGANLAEAF
+531 SAGFGDNLAEAF
-543 RLFIRLRLRSQ
+543 RLFVRLRLRSQ
-554 LKGGDSRV
+554 LKEGESRV
-562 QVSDLSHGE
+562 QVNDLSHGE